1 MLKGVFLLLLMLLIA
16 GTEWKLG
23 LVLNR
28 DNNKSDQSHNK
39 PDDFHFLEFPF
50 DMEEGESISQNDL
63 ILISNEEVLR
73 VLDCVFLDFA
83 DPDTM

>member
-1 MLKGVFLLLLMLLIA
+1 LKNVVGLIYLDAEEFLFFYFFILVIA
-16 GTEWKLG
+16 GAEWKLG
-23 LVLNR
+23 AVLNR
-28 DNNKSDQSHNK
+28 DNNKPEQSHNK

-73 VLDCVFLDFA
+73 V
-83 DPDTM
+83 